1 MMKMLKLRDLVAQG
15 QELAPAAKAA
25 DIEYVLGER
34 LGLTPSEFA
43 MKQDLELTPDQ
54 EKQAKKDLKKLAR
67 GVSPQ
72 YILGFAWFY
81 GYKIRVQRGVL
92 IPRYDTEGLVK
103 LALDHLESG
112 QKVLDMGTGSGCLTV
127 ALAKEAAKQG
137 KQNLTWYASDITDQA
152 LRASEENF
160 LDYDLDVYVR
170 KANVLIGLEKFD
182 LIVSNP
188 PYIKYSEKKYM
199 DDNVLKNEPEEA
211 LFGGEDGLDFY
222 RTFVKQVREHLTSHG
237 QFCLEFGFQQRS
249 ALAELLQTALP
260 DFELEFVK
268 DLSGK
273 DRFVYGRWQK

>member
-1 MMKMLKLRDLVAQG
+1 MKMPKLKDLVAKG
-15 QELAPAAKAA
+15 QELAPAARQA
-25 DIEYVLGER
+25 DLEYVLGER

-43 MKQDLELTPDQ
+43 FKQELELTPEQ
-54 EKQAKKDLKKLAR
+54 TKQANKDLKKLAR

-81 GYKIRVQRGVL
+81 GYKIKVQRGVL

-103 LALDHLESG
+103 LALPQLASG
-112 QKVLDMGTGSGCLTV
+112 QKILDLGTGSGCLTV

-137 KQNLTWYASDITDQA
+137 KKDMVWYASDITDQA
-152 LRASEENF
+152 LRTCEENF

-182 LIVSNP
+182 MIISNP
-188 PYIKYSEKKYM
+188 PYIKYSEKQYM

-222 RTFVKQVREHLTSHG
+222 RAFVKQVREHLYSHG
-237 QFCLEFGFQQRS
+237 QFCLEYGFQQQP
-249 ALAELLQTALP
+249 ALAKLLQTALP
-260 DFELEFVK
+260 DF
-268 DLSGK
+268 DLQFKQDLAGNP
-273 DRFVYGRWQK
+273 RFVYGRWQK